1 MNNFNMTFKDE
12 LIIFINECKLKQ
24 TLNIRYD
31 PCRFIQKKFVV
42 YHTNGTIDI
51 SGQRF
56 YESDILF

>member
-1 MNNFNMTFKDE
+1 MTFKDE